1 MAGGGEDGTDDGRT
15 EARGPDGE
23 ANGRGAEGAEPRHD
37 CVGNGTGDRVGSLS
51 TADVSVE
58 PYSLPLSRPL
68 STARG
73 TIESRR
79 GFLVRV
85 RTEGAVGVGEA
96 APLPD
101 FTESYEAC
109 EATLATASDHAA
121 DEGLDAAHH
130 AIDADAH
137 PAAAH
142 GLAAACLDAVG
153 KAVDQPLYRLLGGED
168 CGRIPVNAVVG
179 DGDPDQ
185 TADRAAAAVEGGFD
199 CVKVK
204 VGAREPAADAARLRA
219 VRTAI
224 GSAPTLRA
232 DANGAWSRGQ
242 AEAAMEA
249 FDGLDLQYVEQPLP
263 RGDLQGCGALRDGPV
278 PIAIDEGLTVHG
290 VDEVLA
296 ARAADAI
303 VVKPMVHGSPAA
315 ALAVATA
322 ALDAGLTATVTTTVD
337 AVVARTAA
345 VHVAGSLPEVT
356 AAGLATAARLTA
368 DLGPDPAPVTDG
380 TIAVPQEPGLG
391 VGEVST

>member
-1 MAGGGEDGTDDGRT
+1 
-15 EARGPDGE
+15 
-23 ANGRGAEGAEPRHD
+23 
-37 CVGNGTGDRVGSLS
+37 
-51 TADVSVE
+51 
-58 PYSLPLSRPL
+58 
-68 STARG
+68 
-73 TIESRR
+73 
-79 GFLVRV
+79 
-85 RTEGAVGVGEA
+85 
-96 APLPD
+96 
-101 FTESYEAC
+101 
-109 EATLATASDHAA
+109 
-121 DEGLDAAHH
+121 
-130 AIDADAH
+130 
-137 PAAAH
+137 
-142 GLAAACLDAVG
+142 
-153 KAVDQPLYRLLGGED
+153 
-168 CGRIPVNAVVG
+168 
-179 DGDPDQ
+179 
-185 TADRAAAAVEGGFD
+185 
-199 CVKVK
+199 
-204 VGAREPAADAARLRA
+204 
-219 VRTAI
+219 
-224 GSAPTLRA
+224 
-232 DANGAWSRGQ
+232 RGQ

-249 FDGLDLQYVEQPLP
+249 FDGLDLQYVEQPLQ
-263 RGDLQGCGALRDGPV
+263 RGDLQGCGVLRDGPV